1 MAQEISSISRVGK
14 SEPFK
19 LQVARGQIA
28 FHKNIF
34 KFGFNPDIDDSL
46 ETIWAQ
52 GGLYTYLSTATTLYI
67 SSSSIADD
75 AAGTGARTATVSGLD
90 ANYDEVSVT
99 VDLDGQNGVQLGDA
113 SNWIRVNRITVNT
126 AGSGDQNAG
135 VLYVGTEASPSSG
148 VPSNKY
154 ATVAIGDNQ
163 TLMALWT
170 VPRGYSAYLKQTDI
184 TVNTEANNKFGNISV
199 VTRAFGGVFQI
210 KDKFSIQNA
219 SHHQDYAFPLKF
231 EEKTDIEV
239 RAIGSSSNANIAV
252 SAGLDIV
259 YIQNRPYP
267 E

>member
-1 MAQEISSISRVGK
+1 MAREVSSISRVGK
-14 SEPFK
+14 SEPFE

-34 KFGFNPDIDDSL
+34 KFGFNPDVDDSL

-170 VPRGYSAYLKQTDI
+170 VPRGYTAFLTQTDT
-184 TVNTEANNKFGNISV
+184 TVATTQNNKYATIHFVARND
-199 VTRAFGGVFQI
+199 GGVFQV
-210 KDKFSIQNA
+210 KDKFVIA
-219 SHHQDYAFPLKF
+219 EGLHHQRYDIPLKF
-231 EEKTDIEV
+231 EEKTDLEL
-239 RAIGSSSNANIAV
+239 RCIGDSSGANISV
-252 SAGLDIV
+252 SAGLDVV
-259 YIQNRPYP
+259 YIQNRPFP